1 MQMHPITDE
10 MLAEV
15 LMSTVKDALF
25 RCSLIVFC
33 MGDDKRCA
41 VSFEVTA
48 HLSGYEVTS

>member
-25 RCSLIVFC
+25 RGSLIVFS
-33 MGDDKRCA
+33 MGDDKRMRRE
-41 VSFEVTA
+41 F
-48 HLSGYEVTS
+48 